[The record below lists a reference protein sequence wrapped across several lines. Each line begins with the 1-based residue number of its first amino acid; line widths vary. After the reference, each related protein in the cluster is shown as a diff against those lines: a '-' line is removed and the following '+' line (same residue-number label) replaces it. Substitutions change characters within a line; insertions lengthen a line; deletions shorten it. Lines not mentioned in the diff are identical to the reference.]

1 MSNGKMPTD
10 KIMSTTAISASN
22 QSNIQAVISAA
33 KGSHRHGG
41 GGGHR
46 ESFGGGEEQGVTVLA
61 SLLQALTQAAS
72 GSAAASQSTTAL
84 QSFLTN
90 FLQDLQNNGAN
101 SLSPLGSSIN
111 TTA

>member
-33 KGSHRHGG
+33 KGSHRHG
-41 GGGHR
+41 
-46 ESFGGGEEQGVTVLA
+46 GGGEEQGVTVLA

>member
-1 MSNGKMPTD
+1 LLGDLGGNTA
-10 KIMSTTAISASN
+10 STAGGTTSSAS
-22 QSNIQAVISAA
+22 SSA
-33 KGSHRHGG
+33 S
-41 GGGHR
+41 
-46 ESFGGGEEQGVTVLA
+46 
-61 SLLQALTQAAS
+61 S
-72 GSAAASQSTTAL
+72 GSAAAGQSTTAL